1 MKKRTGLA
9 LAGGILEIIA
19 GTYLLIYALWAL
31 SFYLQ
36 IPNGLQIYNWEMLI
50 VFGILI
56 FFGIMAIIGKTK
68 KDLATYGILNLLY
81 VGMLIYRAIQTNATN
96 VIWVF
101 SFEMILLV
109 IASMFF
115 FFSKKSEYEIVYEER
130 LKEYKANEPQEHK
143 KLKNILTYSSIG
155 VIVLIGLSMLL
166 KIVGLILVFIVI
178 VGYFI
183 LTIIINKKN
192 TTQYGLTANFVFS
205 GLAIFIAFICSAFIP
220 ATFGYTSNTVYHN
233 TTQHQTF
240 TYLQNTYL
248 FYNSNYEEYDIL
260 EGTTQTQYDEFNN
273 ENIVV
278 VYYSY
283 HGEKFTEL
291 PANAKKLTKRFIYND
306 ADTNS
311 TAIAYQFY
319 DDELNKIRYYSETG
333 VFYDELPTNKNVSD
347 SANSTSTPQ
356 SNLEY
361 IFVISGVGII
371 LSLIIILCTKNAQLG
386 IEVNKQLKEEERKK
400 TYEKYQNKN

>member
-36 IPNGLQIYNWEMLI
+36 IPNGLQMYNWEMLI
-50 VFGILI
+50 VFGVLI

-81 VGMLIYRAIQTNATN
+81 VGMLIYRAIQTDATN

-143 KLKNILTYSSIG
+143 KLKNIFTYSSIG

-166 KIVGLILVFIVI
+166 KILGLILAFIVI
-178 VGYFI
+178 IGYFI

-192 TTQYGLTANFVFS
+192 TTQYGLTANFVFGS
-205 GLAIFIAFICSAFIP
+205 LAIFLAFICSAFIP

-233 TTQHQTF
+233 TTQNQTF

-260 EGTTQTQYDEFNN
+260 EGTTQTQYDELNN
-273 ENIVV
+273 EIIIV

-283 HGEKFTEL
+283 HGEEFTEL
-291 PANAKKLTKRFIYND
+291 PKNAKELTKRFIYND
-306 ADTNS
+306 ADTNN

-319 DDELNKIRYYSETG
+319 DDELNKTRYYSETG
-333 VFYDELPTNKNVSD
+333 VFYDELPTNKNVDD
-347 SANSTSTPQ
+347 SANSTSRSQ

-371 LSLIIILCTKNAQLG
+371 LSLIIILGTKNAQLG
-386 IEVNKQLKEEERKK
+386 IEINKQLREEERKN